1 MLGVQGRMQNIR
13 MTRPF
18 IDTTR
23 KNEGIHIMIVTN
35 CKFFGQQMS
44 YSCCINLTHNE
55 QIFSSFHRSSI

>member
-23 KNEGIHIMIVTN
+23 KNEGIRIMIVTN

-44 YSCCINLTHNE
+44 YA
-55 QIFSSFHRSSI
+55 